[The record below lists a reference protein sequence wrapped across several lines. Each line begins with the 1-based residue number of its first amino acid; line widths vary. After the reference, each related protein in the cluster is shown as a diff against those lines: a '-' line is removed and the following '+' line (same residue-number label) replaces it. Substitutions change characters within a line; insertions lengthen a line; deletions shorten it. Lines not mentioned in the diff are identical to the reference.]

1 MSRAR
6 CVDSLPVNML
16 CQAACTQL
24 VMRLAQRLA
33 LYAAMT
39 RNAKQVSWCLQE
51 ADGVEAVLSE
61 LAAILADS
69 DGGMAA
75 NAPLVTPAQKSAW
88 WSQRAV
94 LDGRL
99 AALLAHLD
107 AAWLGPW
114 R

>member
-1 MSRAR
+1 MCHHQTSG
-6 CVDSLPVNML
+6 V
-16 CQAACTQL
+16 AAA
-24 VMRLAQRLA
+24 LA
-33 LYAAMT
+33 
-39 RNAKQVSWCLQE
+39 
-51 ADGVEAVLSE
+51 E
-61 LAAILADS
+61 LAAILTDS

-88 WSQRAV
+88 WSSRAA

-99 AALLAHLD
+99 AALLTHVD